1 MMTAYRIAATLLLPT
16 LLCATNP
23 PVKLGDTLE
32 TTLTLLGQPI
42 GSIDL
47 RDKILLLYP
56 EGEITLRDNK
66 ISQIDLMSEA
76 EFEAD
81 QTRLKAEREA
91 WLIEQ
96 EKLAKAR
103 DQEGKKLKAFKLQS
117 STFAALP
124 AKERIDYWRNFQIRF
139 PNIEVAPEIARALE
153 SYQVEL
159 AELKSQQKIAE
170 LEALVAQAE
179 REAANARLETQK
191 LRKEADAV
199 NRSVIR
205 LRNDYTTPY
214 NYYYRPPTVII
225 YPGKNQAIQQINNN
239 GNHLKLEKYSLP
251 SQRSATTIQHISN
264 SQ

>member
-1 MMTAYRIAATLLLPT
+1 MTAYRIAATLLLPT
-16 LLCATNP
+16 LLCATTP

-103 DQEGKKLKAFKLQS
+103 DLEGKKLKAFKLQS

-139 PNIEVAPEIARALE
+139 PNI
-153 SYQVEL
+153 
-159 AELKSQQKIAE
+159 
-170 LEALVAQAE
+170 
-179 REAANARLETQK
+179 
-191 LRKEADAV
+191 
-199 NRSVIR
+199 
-205 LRNDYTTPY
+205 
-214 NYYYRPPTVII
+214 
-225 YPGKNQAIQQINNN
+225 
-239 GNHLKLEKYSLP
+239 
-251 SQRSATTIQHISN
+251 
-264 SQ
+264 

>member
-1 MMTAYRIAATLLLPT
+1 MITTYQIAAALLLPT
-16 LLCATNP
+16 LVCATAP
-23 PVKLGDTLE
+23 TVKLGDTLE
-32 TTLTLLGQPI
+32 NTLTLLGQPI

-103 DQEGKKLKAFKLQS
+103 ELEGKKLKTFKLQS

-153 SYQVEL
+153 SYQDEL
-159 AELKSQQKIAE
+159 AELQSQHKIAQ

-205 LRNDYTTPY
+205 LRNDYTTPH

-239 GNHLKLEKYSLP
+239 GGNLKLEKYLLP
-251 SQRSATTIQHISN
+251 SLRSTTTIQHISN